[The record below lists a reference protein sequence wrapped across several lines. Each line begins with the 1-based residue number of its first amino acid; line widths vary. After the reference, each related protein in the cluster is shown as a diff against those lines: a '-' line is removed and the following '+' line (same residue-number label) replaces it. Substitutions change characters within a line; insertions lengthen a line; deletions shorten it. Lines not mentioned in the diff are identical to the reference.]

1 MVSLEHAQ
9 LLMPDVSENI
19 NIAVSNFIVIYPR
32 NHQTINVIEVP
43 VVPFNVLFT
52 LNVLQA
58 CQFKI

>member
-43 VVPFNVLFT
+43 AVPFNVLFT
-52 LNVLQA
+52 LNFLQTY
-58 CQFKI
+58 QFKI